1 MLVPFQSPG
10 VDIDVGDAYVHFGFL
25 TAYNSVASNIIS
37 VVKKQLEIHPG
48 YSIVSTG
55 KFLAVVKFDHLNRYT
70 YISVFD

>member
-10 VDIDVGDAYVHFGFL
+10 VDDVGDACVHIGFL
-25 TAYNSVASNIIS
+25 TAYNSVASKVIS

-55 KFLAVVKFDHLNRYT
+55 NFLVVINFDP
-70 YISVFD
+70 FK